1 MAKLYFIY
9 GAMNCGKSTSLLQVA
24 HNYEERGMH
33 VTIMK
38 LVTDTRGST
47 NVVSRLGVV
56 RKADVLMGPHGD
68 TYGLMRRALPESSCV
83 LMDEAQFMS
92 PRQAERLHQAVH
104 ELHIPCMCYGL
115 KIDFAGRGFP
125 GASRLLELADEIREM
140 RTICRCGRKAT
151 MNLRLVRGR
160 ATFDDRQ
167 VEVDDQSDIRYVSV
181 CADCFYQIRAGRMA
195 YGA

>member
-1 MAKLYFIY
+1 M
-9 GAMNCGKSTSLLQVA
+9 
-24 HNYEERGMH
+24 
-33 VTIMK
+33 
-38 LVTDTRGST
+38 
-47 NVVSRLGVV
+47 VSRLGVV
-56 RKADVLMGPHGD
+56 RKADVLMGPQDD
-68 TYGLMRRALPESSCV
+68 TYGLMRRALSESSCV

>member
-33 VTIMK
+33 VTITK

-56 RKADVLMGPHGD
+56 RKADVLMGPQDD

-125 GASRLLELADEIREM
+125 DASRLLELADEIREM

>member
-24 HNYEERGMH
+24 HNYEERGMR

-38 LVTDTRGST
+38 PATDTKGHA

-56 RKADVLMGPHGD
+56 RAADVLMGPDDD
-68 TYGLMRRALPESSCV
+68 TYELMRQALPASSCILV
-83 LMDEAQFMS
+83 DEAQFMT
-92 PRQAERLHQAVH
+92 PHQAERLHQAVH
-104 ELHIPCMCYGL
+104 ELHVPCMCYGL
-115 KIDFAGRGFP
+115 KVDFAAQGFP

-160 ATFDDRQ
+160 ATFDSRQ
-167 VEVDDQSDIRYVSV
+167 VEVDDQRDVRYVSM

-195 YGA
+195 DGT